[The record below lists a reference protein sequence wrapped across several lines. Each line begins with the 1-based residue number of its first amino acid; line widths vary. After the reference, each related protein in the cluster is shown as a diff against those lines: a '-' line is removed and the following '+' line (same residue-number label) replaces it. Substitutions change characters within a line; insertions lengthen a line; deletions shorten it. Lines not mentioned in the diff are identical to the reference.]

1 MRKIDALYIPLLA
14 ILIYLLYFTKF
25 SSIFLPPIFLI
36 AGCFVLIK
44 GSDFF
49 VEASVAIAAKLGMS
63 EHSVGITVVAFGT
76 SLPELAISGIASYK
90 GYTDTAWGN
99 VIGSNVTN
107 ILLVLGVAMIIS
119 AIKPSRFAFKDAMS
133 MLLVSF
139 ITLLLALDGS
149 LQIFDGIILIAFYIF
164 FLLALRGRSAE
175 EEMKVKLSSPLIIF
189 AFLAGLAG
197 ISAGAE
203 AMIKGAVEMA
213 HYLGITEVAIAASIV
228 ALGTSLPEL
237 STSAVAAVKK
247 HHGIAVGN
255 VIGSNIVNLSLV
267 LGLAAVIRRIN
278 IALLSPAILFFIVA
292 TVLTPLMLRK
302 KAMKKIT
309 GTILLI
315 LYIFFIISLYWL

>member
-1 MRKIDALYIPLLA
+1 MGKLDIIYIPSFA
-14 ILIYLLYFTKF
+14 ILVFLLYFTGF

-76 SLPELAISGIASYK
+76 SLPELAISGIASYQ

-107 ILLVLGVAMIIS
+107 ILLVLGTAMIIS
-119 AIKPSRFAFKDAMS
+119 AIKPSRFAFKDSIS
-133 MLLVSF
+133 MLAISF
-139 ITLLLALDGS
+139 ITLLLVLDGS
-149 LQIFDGIILIAFYIF
+149 LQIFDGIILIVLYIF
-164 FLLALRGRSAE
+164 FLYTLKGR
-175 EEMKVKLSSPLIIF
+175 KVKEGEKARLPSLLIIF
-189 AFLAGLAG
+189 AFVTGMAG
-197 ISAGAE
+197 IYVGAE
-203 AMIKGAVEMA
+203 AMVKGAVETA
-213 HYLGITEVAIAASIV
+213 HYLGVTELAIAASIV

-237 STSAVAAVKK
+237 ATSAVASLKK

-267 LGLAAVIRRIN
+267 LGLASTIRRIN
-278 IALLSPAILFFIVA
+278 VTISPAILFFILASVA
-292 TVLTPLMLRK
+292 TPIILRK
-302 KAMKKIT
+302 NMMKRST
-309 GTILLI
+309 GLILLF
-315 LYIFFIISLYWL
+315 LYAAFIISLYWL